1 MEKYKYAGKKL
12 KVREGVGLLT
22 TGQMGEG
29 QIFEA
34 EDYWI
39 NLPGNKSWMWSDGN
53 PACLEYAMRT
63 ALQTLKVP
71 TFDDLVV
78 YGKIDGFGHLFHE
91 TELELIP
98 EQN

>member
-12 KVREGVGLLT
+12 KVKEGVGLLT
-22 TGQMGEG
+22 TGQLGEG

-63 ALQTLKVP
+63 ALQTFKVP
-71 TFDDLVV
+71 QFDDLVV
-78 YGKIDGFGHLFHE
+78 YGKIGPFGHLFHE
-91 TELELIP
+91 TELELIR
-98 EQN
+98 E